1 MPLDPVMFRAALG
14 RFPSGVCVVTTQ
26 DAQGRPRGFTASA
39 FSSLSLEPP
48 LVLVC
53 LDQKAESHEAFR
65 ETKSFAISILASHQM
80 PLAVQFATK
89 SAEKFGGVA
98 IAYGSE
104 TGHPVIPEA
113 VVHLECK
120 MNHTISAGD
129 HTILIGEVTA
139 AAVFE
144 GEPLVFYN
152 RMYGRFHDANAAG
165 VS

>member
-26 DAQGRPRGFTASA
+26 DAEGHPRGFTASA

-53 LDQKAESHEAFR
+53 LDQRAESHEVFR
-65 ETKSFAISILASHQM
+65 GTKSFAISILASHQM
-80 PLAVQFATK
+80 SIAVQFATK
-89 SAEKFGGVA
+89 SAEKFGGVVVGA
-98 IAYGSE
+98 GPE

-113 VVHLECK
+113 VVHLECS
-120 MNHTISAGD
+120 MHQTIAAGD
-129 HTILIGEVTA
+129 HTILVGEVSG
-139 AAVFE
+139 AAVYD

-152 RMYGRFHDANAAG
+152 RMYGRFHDANTAG